1 MGSTPHHLFLSRVID
16 HLQTYAHSWILP
28 YLTVML
34 STGPLFLSIQW
45 KEYIWS
51 KPARGQEVSVF
62 FPDWFDEVE
71 QTRFFSSF
79 GGSSWHKYD
88 VAFIF
93 WVFPFLPLCLF
104 SKRANSCFGDT
115 VNWCRLKNIGC
126 C

>member
-1 MGSTPHHLFLSRVID
+1 
-16 HLQTYAHSWILP
+16 
-28 YLTVML
+28 ML

-93 WVFPFLPLCLF
+93 WVFPLPSPF
-104 SKRANSCFGDT
+104 SGCSLNEQIPALRT
-115 VNWCRLKNIGC
+115 LLIGVG
-126 C
+126 